1 VRNPILRSA
10 VAIAA
15 IIAAAYLAAVG
26 YLFAFQR
33 DYVFKPDGT
42 LASPA
47 EKGLPG
53 VEVITL
59 QTADGTTLT
68 GWFQPAEPGKPTIL
82 YFHGNAGNVSE
93 RAKHFKQ
100 VVDSGFGFLAMSYR
114 GFAGSDG
121 SPSEAALVS
130 DGLEI
135 FDWLAKRSDLIV
147 LYGESLGT
155 GVATEVAAKRQARA
169 LVLEAPYTAALDLAA
184 ATYPWVPV
192 SLLMRDPFLSREHI
206 LDVEEPALIVHGT
219 ADQVIP
225 VEQGKRLFEIAHD
238 PKSLAVIDGAT
249 HSDLWDR
256 GLWPI
261 VLKFVEEQ
269 DVAPALPPD

>member
-1 VRNPILRSA
+1 MRNPILRSA
-10 VAIAA
+10 AAIAA
-15 IIAAAYLAAVG
+15 LLAAAYLAAIG

-33 DYVFKPDGT
+33 DYVFKPTGA
-42 LASPA
+42 LASAA

-59 QTADGTTLT
+59 KTADGTTLT
-68 GWFQPAEPGKPTIL
+68 GWFQPAEPGKPTLL

-93 RAKHFKQ
+93 RAKRFRQ

-114 GFAGSDG
+114 GFAGSEG
-121 SPSEAALVS
+121 SPSESALVS

-135 FDWLAKRSDLIV
+135 FDWLAKRSDAIV
-147 LYGESLGT
+147 IYGESLGT
-155 GVATEVAAKRQARA
+155 GVATEVAAQRQARA
-169 LVLEAPYTAALDLAA
+169 LVLEAPFAAALDIAA

-192 SLLMRDPFLSREHI
+192 SFLMRDPFLSREHI
-206 LDVEEPALIVHGT
+206 LSVEEPVLVIHGT

-225 VEQGKRLFEIAHD
+225 VEQGRRLFDVAHE
-238 PKSLAVIDGAT
+238 PKSLAVIEGGT
-249 HSDLWDR
+249 HSDLWDN

-261 VLKFVEEQ
+261 VLEFLQKEG
-269 DVAPALPPD
+269 VAK

>member
-1 VRNPILRSA
+1 VRNPIFRSA
-10 VAIAA
+10 ATVAA
-15 IIAAAYLAAVG
+15 ILGAAYLAAVG

-33 DYVFKPDGT
+33 DYVFKPAGA
-42 LASPA
+42 LASAA

-53 VEVITL
+53 VEVATL
-59 QTADGTTLT
+59 ETTDGTTLT
-68 GWFQPAEPGKPTIL
+68 GWFQPAGPGKPTLL

-93 RAKHFKQ
+93 RAKRFRQ

-114 GFAGSDG
+114 GFAGSEG
-121 SPSEAALVS
+121 SPSEAVLVS

-135 FDWLAKRSDLIV
+135 FDWLTKRSDAIV
-147 LYGESLGT
+147 IYGESLGT
-155 GVATEVAAKRQARA
+155 GVATEVAAQREARA
-169 LVLEAPYTAALDLAA
+169 LVLEAPFAAALDIAA

-192 SLLMRDPFLSREHI
+192 SFLMRDPFLSREHI
-206 LDVEEPALIVHGT
+206 LGVEEPVLIIHGT

-225 VEQGKRLFEIAHD
+225 AEQGRRLFDIAHE
-238 PKSLAVIDGAT
+238 PKSLAIIDGAT

-261 VLKFVEEQ
+261 ALQFLEAQGVTA
-269 DVAPALPPD
+269 APQG